1 MKKSETAENKAPRSS
16 IPPNLSYPPPV
27 ENLGFAATPR
37 EFLKKI
43 PGKTA
48 EIHEQDRQRML
59 SELPEKNS
67 SSPKNPLWEEERTQE
82 LDHSRRVLSQKLK
95 ELATRQNPKP

>member
-1 MKKSETAENKAPRSS
+1 
-16 IPPNLSYPPPV
+16 L

-43 PGKTA
+43 PGKTTKT
-48 EIHEQDRQRML
+48 HELDRQRML

-67 SSPKNPLWEEERTQE
+67 SLPKKPLWEEERTQE

-95 ELATRQNPKP
+95 ELVSSHPPKP

>member
-1 MKKSETAENKAPRSS
+1 M
-16 IPPNLSYPPPV
+16 

-43 PGKTA
+43 PGKTS
-48 EIHEQDRQRML
+48 ETHKQDRQQML
-59 SELPEKNS
+59 NELPEKNS
-67 SSPKNPLWEEERTQE
+67 SIPKNPHWEEARNQE

-95 ELATRQNPKP
+95 ELASSQTTKP

>member
-1 MKKSETAENKAPRSS
+1 MKKSETAENKVHVPRFPQILATSF
-16 IPPNLSYPPPV
+16 V
-27 ENLGFAATPR
+27 ENLGFASTSR
-37 EFLKKI
+37 DFLKKI

-48 EIHEQDRQRML
+48 DTHEQDRQRML

-67 SSPKNPLWEEERTQE
+67 LPPKKPLWEEERTQE

-95 ELATRQNPKP
+95 ELATIQSPKP

>member
-1 MKKSETAENKAPRSS
+1 MKKSETAENKVHVPRFPQ
-16 IPPNLSYPPPV
+16 ILATPLV
-27 ENLGFAATPR
+27 ENLGFASTSR
-37 EFLKKI
+37 DFLKKI

-67 SSPKNPLWEEERTQE
+67 SLPKNPYWEEERNQE

-95 ELATRQNPKP
+95 ELSSSQPPKT

>member
-1 MKKSETAENKAPRSS
+1 MKKSETAENKAHVPRFPK
-16 IPPNLSYPPPV
+16 ILAPPPV
-27 ENLGFAATPR
+27 ENLGLAATPR
-37 EFLKKI
+37 EFLNKI

-48 EIHEQDRQRML
+48 ETHEQDRQRML

-67 SSPKNPLWEEERTQE
+67 SPSKNPLWEEERTQE

-95 ELATRQNPKP
+95 ELASSQTPKP

>member
-1 MKKSETAENKAPRSS
+1 MKKSETAENKAHVPRFPQ
-16 IPPNLSYPPPV
+16 ILANPL

-59 SELPEKNS
+59 SELPGKNS

-82 LDHSRRVLSQKLK
+82 LDHSRRVLSKKLK
-95 ELATRQNPKP
+95 ELATRQRPKP

>member
-1 MKKSETAENKAPRSS
+1 MKKSETAENKAHVPGFPQ
-16 IPPNLSYPPPV
+16 ILATPV

-48 EIHEQDRQRML
+48 ETHEQDRQRML

-67 SSPKNPLWEEERTQE
+67 SPSKNPLWEEERTQE

-95 ELATRQNPKP
+95 ELASSQPPKT

>member
-1 MKKSETAENKAPRSS
+1 M
-16 IPPNLSYPPPV
+16 

-48 EIHEQDRQRML
+48 ETHEQDRQRML

-67 SSPKNPLWEEERTQE
+67 SPPKNPHWEKERTQE

-95 ELATRQNPKP
+95 ELASSQLPKP

>member
-1 MKKSETAENKAPRSS
+1 MKKSETAENKAHVPRFPQ
-16 IPPNLSYPPPV
+16 ILATPV
-27 ENLGFAATPR
+27 ENLGFVPTPR

-48 EIHEQDRQRML
+48 ETHEQDRQRML

-67 SSPKNPLWEEERTQE
+67 SPSTNPLWEEERTQE

-95 ELATRQNPKP
+95 ELATRQTPKP

>member
-1 MKKSETAENKAPRSS
+1 MFLDSPKSY
-16 IPPNLSYPPPV
+16 LSLL

-48 EIHEQDRQRML
+48 ETHEQDRQRML

-67 SSPKNPLWEEERTQE
+67 SPPKTPLWEEERTQE
-82 LDHSRRVLSQKLK
+82 LDHSRRVLSHKLK
-95 ELATRQNPKP
+95 ELATSQTPKP

>member
-1 MKKSETAENKAPRSS
+1 M
-16 IPPNLSYPPPV
+16 

-48 EIHEQDRQRML
+48 ETHELDRQRML

-67 SSPKNPLWEEERTQE
+67 SSHKKPLWEEERTQE
-82 LDHSRRVLSQKLK
+82 LAQSRRVLSEKLK

>member
-1 MKKSETAENKAPRSS
+1 
-16 IPPNLSYPPPV
+16 V

-48 EIHEQDRQRML
+48 ETHEQDRQRML

-67 SSPKNPLWEEERTQE
+67 SPSKNPLWEEERTQE

-95 ELATRQNPKP
+95 ELATNQTPKT

>member
-1 MKKSETAENKAPRSS
+1 M
-16 IPPNLSYPPPV
+16 

-43 PGKTA
+43 PGKTD

-59 SELPEKNS
+59 SELPEKNP
-67 SSPKNPLWEEERTQE
+67 SPSKNPLWEEERTQE
-82 LDHSRRVLSQKLK
+82 LDHSRRVLSEKLK
-95 ELATRQNPKP
+95 ELASSKPPKP

>member
-1 MKKSETAENKAPRSS
+1 M
-16 IPPNLSYPPPV
+16 

-37 EFLKKI
+37 EFLNKI
-43 PGKTA
+43 PAKTA
-48 EIHEQDRQRML
+48 ETHEQDRQRML

-67 SSPKNPLWEEERTQE
+67 STPKNPLWEEERTQE

-95 ELATRQNPKP
+95 ELASSKTPKP

>member
-1 MKKSETAENKAPRSS
+1 MK
-16 IPPNLSYPPPV
+16 
-27 ENLGFAATPR
+27 NLGFAATPR

-48 EIHEQDRQRML
+48 ETHEQDRQRML

-67 SSPKNPLWEEERTQE
+67 SSHKKPLWEEERTQE
-82 LDHSRRVLSQKLK
+82 LAQSRRVLSEKLK

>member
-1 MKKSETAENKAPRSS
+1 M
-16 IPPNLSYPPPV
+16 

-59 SELPEKNS
+59 SELPEKKNS

-82 LDHSRRVLSQKLK
+82 LDHSR
-95 ELATRQNPKP
+95 

>member
-1 MKKSETAENKAPRSS
+1 M
-16 IPPNLSYPPPV
+16 

-67 SSPKNPLWEEERTQE
+67 SSHKKPLWEEERTQE
-82 LDHSRRVLSQKLK
+82 LAQSRRVLSEKLK

>member
-1 MKKSETAENKAPRSS
+1 MKKSETAENKAHVPQFPQ
-16 IPPNLSYPPPV
+16 ILTTLV

-48 EIHEQDRQRML
+48 ETHEQDRQRML

-67 SSPKNPLWEEERTQE
+67 SPSKNPLWEEERTQE

-95 ELATRQNPKP
+95 ELATNQTPKT

>member
-1 MKKSETAENKAPRSS
+1 M
-16 IPPNLSYPPPV
+16 

-48 EIHEQDRQRML
+48 ETHEQDRQRML
-59 SELPEKNS
+59 SELSEKNP
-67 SSPKNPLWEEERTQE
+67 SPSKNPLWEEERTQE
-82 LDHSRRVLSQKLK
+82 LDRSRRVLSEKMK
-95 ELATRQNPKP
+95 GLATRQSPKP

>member
-1 MKKSETAENKAPRSS
+1 MKKSETAENKVHVPRFPQ
-16 IPPNLSYPPPV
+16 ILATPLL
-27 ENLGFAATPR
+27 ENLGFASTSR
-37 EFLKKI
+37 DFLKKI

-67 SSPKNPLWEEERTQE
+67 SPPKNPHWEEERTQE

-95 ELATRQNPKP
+95 ELVSSHPPKP

>member
-1 MKKSETAENKAPRSS
+1 M
-16 IPPNLSYPPPV
+16 

-43 PGKTA
+43 PGKTTQT
-48 EIHEQDRQRML
+48 HEQDRQRML

-67 SSPKNPLWEEERTQE
+67 LPPKNPLWEKERTQE

-95 ELATRQNPKP
+95 ELASSQPLKP

>member
-1 MKKSETAENKAPRSS
+1 MKKSETAENKVHVPRFPQ
-16 IPPNLSYPPPV
+16 ILATPLV
-27 ENLGFAATPR
+27 ENLGFASTSR
-37 EFLKKI
+37 DFLKKI

-48 EIHEQDRQRML
+48 ETHEQDRQRML

-67 SSPKNPLWEEERTQE
+67 SPSKNPLWEEERTQE

-95 ELATRQNPKP
+95 ELATRQSPKP

>member
-1 MKKSETAENKAPRSS
+1 MKKSETAENKAHVPRFPQ
-16 IPPNLSYPPPV
+16 ILATPPV

-43 PGKTA
+43 PGKTS
-48 EIHEQDRQRML
+48 ETHEQDRQRML

-67 SSPKNPLWEEERTQE
+67 SPSKNPLWEEERTQE
-82 LDHSRRVLSQKLK
+82 LAQSRRLLSQKLK
-95 ELATRQNPKP
+95 ELATRQRPKP